1 MPVNPTSS
9 KLNRSVVIDNYDSFT
24 FNLVQYLGEL
34 GRDPLVF
41 RNDELKLEEL
51 KELKPEGIIISP
63 GPGRPEKTRYFG
75 LSLEILRRVSPEVP
89 TLGVCLGHQGAGFAF
104 GGQVVSASEI
114 NHGKTSMVNHDRKGV
129 YQGLPN
135 PFKAARYHSLA
146 LSPESIPQELEV
158 TARTPEGEIMGIRH
172 RNHPIYGVQFHPE
185 SVLTENGREIIQNF
199 LEISRRE
206 K

>member
-1 MPVNPTSS
+1 MQPDSS
-9 KLNRSVVIDNYDSFT
+9 KLNRFTVIDNYDSFT

-41 RNDELKLEEL
+41 RNDELKLDQLEEL
-51 KELKPEGIIISP
+51 QPKGIIISP

-75 LSLEILRRVSPEVP
+75 LSLEILRQLSLEVP

-104 GGQVVSASEI
+104 GGQVVNAREI

-129 YQGLPN
+129 YQGVPN

-146 LSPESIPQELEV
+146 LNPESLPEELEI

-172 RNHPIYGVQFHPE
+172 VNYPIYGVQFHPE
-185 SVLTENGREIIQNF
+185 SVLTEHGKEILHNF
-199 LEISRRE
+199 LKLTGSER
-206 K
+206 

>member
-1 MPVNPTSS
+1 MKPDSS
-9 KLNRSVVIDNYDSFT
+9 KLDRFLVIDNYDSFT

-51 KELKPEGIIISP
+51 KALQPEGIIISP
-63 GPGRPEKTRYFG
+63 GPGRPEKSRYFG
-75 LSLEILRRVSPEVP
+75 LSLEILRQVSPEVP
-89 TLGVCLGHQGAGFAF
+89 TLGVCLGHQGAGFAY
-104 GGQVVSASEI
+104 GGKVVNARKI
-114 NHGKTSMVNHDRKGV
+114 NHGKTSMVNHDQQGV

-146 LSPESIPQELEV
+146 LNPGSIPEELKI
-158 TARTPEGEIMGIRH
+158 TARTSEGEIMGIRH
-172 RNHPIYGVQFHPE
+172 TNYPIYGVQFHPE
-185 SVLTENGREIIQNF
+185 SVLTDQGKKILHNF
-199 LEISRRE
+199 LKITGSE